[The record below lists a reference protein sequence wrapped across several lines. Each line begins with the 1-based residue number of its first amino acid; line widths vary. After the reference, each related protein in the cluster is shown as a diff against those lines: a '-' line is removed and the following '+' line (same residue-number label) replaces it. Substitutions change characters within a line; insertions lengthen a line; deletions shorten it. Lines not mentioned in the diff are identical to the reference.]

1 MAIFKVP
8 RITTGQRMGLTL
20 EESEIVYDIN
30 HKIFYGGNGASVGGV
45 AIGSGVGNT
54 REIFTLNQTNLD
66 NKYVTLSSSPLF
78 PDTVTLTPSGGIPQ
92 INGVD
97 FEVIGDQLSWD
108 GLGLDNNFLELN
120 DLLIIQH

>member
-30 HKIFYGGNGASVGGV
+30 HKIFYGGNGISAGGV

-54 REIFTLNQTNLD
+54 RETFILNQTNLD
-66 NKYVTLSSSPLF
+66 DKYQV
-78 PDTVTLTPSGGIPQ
+78 
-92 INGVD
+92 
-97 FEVIGDQLSWD
+97 
-108 GLGLDNNFLELN
+108 
-120 DLLIIQH
+120 